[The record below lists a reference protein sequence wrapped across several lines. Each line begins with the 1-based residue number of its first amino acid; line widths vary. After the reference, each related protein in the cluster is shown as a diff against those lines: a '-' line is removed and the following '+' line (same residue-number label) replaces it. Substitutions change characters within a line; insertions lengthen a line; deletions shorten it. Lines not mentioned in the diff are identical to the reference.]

1 VGGFNL
7 LVQRRGSFGYGDVSG
22 MGCGVGVGTGVE
34 VMSLVIGVDV
44 MVVICCR
51 KGWSGGDVIGYRS
64 GRDVIGCRKGWSAG
78 DAHGLQEW
86 WATGR

>member
-1 VGGFNL
+1 
-7 LVQRRGSFGYGDVSG
+7 
-22 MGCGVGVGTGVE
+22 
-34 VMSLVIGVDV
+34 MSLVIGVDV

-64 GRDVIGCRKGWSAG
+64 GGDVIGYRSGRDVTGCRKGWSGG
-78 DAHGLQEW
+78 DARGLQEW